1 MANPFDK
8 YDAAV
13 NPFDKYDI
21 PEKPKVVQDR
31 SFLGASAETGG
42 RALLGAGARILEA
55 LDPNSLSEQDAATL
69 FKDDPEAFKR
79 VTEKSAAMA
88 LSRFANE
95 QARRSQEIMQQVK
108 PERGAVSG
116 ESIQDL
122 EYATLDP
129 SKAAYLSPTR
139 VAGDVLG
146 SLPQTLALAV
156 TAFFTRGRS
165 IAAQEQATAAALA
178 KGATQAEAQTLGRAA
193 AIETG
198 AQTMA
203 RVGAVGEGTLGYAGG
218 KTQGVLEAQQVKP
231 EVYEASPDYQALL
244 ANGYK
249 PETARA
255 YLAAKVGQE
264 SGLISGAVDA
274 ATNLVGG
281 RVLGKIIGEGG
292 SLAGRVARGFGTEGA
307 TELVQGSGEQLG
319 QNIAMRQIDPTL
331 DLSKGVGEAAAQGFV
346 VGGVTGGGT
355 AAIFGSRQ
363 RDNSLQQ
370 LKDSTDAGSAAIAAN
385 AAAGDMDMIL
395 RQTVDTQLTPA
406 ITADLAGASM
416 PTPVIGS
423 AQQQMAGN
431 PLATA
436 SLPERQALIDR
447 QAGLINEANTPG
459 IPTFDRENL
468 LAQAQT
474 ARGTPAPGAAAG
486 FVDLTPMTAQE
497 AQTRLAVM
505 RDTTANAGGNALEMA
520 VVPHPT
526 QSGAFAIAKQ
536 ALPNLDLNVPATG
549 PSNAQSQYQIEASA
563 LAGSDTARLAQDKP
577 RQEIISRAMRNVQER
592 GGVASPAE
600 AQIFREAN
608 LGQPYDRID
617 PSLAPD
623 LSVDQKLTQATG
635 IPLTNRPRETVQTK
649 AAEVAPAEPV
659 QAPKVATTKEAP
671 FNPPDAVNILVDG
684 FTKATKDWGDRGTLA
699 ALTAG
704 GFLDSDGVTT
714 PKGNALLQKINTS
727 KRSND
732 EINADLKQ
740 AIGMRT
746 VESEAP
752 ATPYS
757 PIDIGLIGE
766 RPFRANLGL
775 SNQPT
780 PAAPAPTSTPEE
792 ERVDRLRSTL
802 STVTGG
808 IVTTDAKLSTTREQV
823 PGSTVTITDKGVEHT
838 YTVAESGSL
847 PGMTKLIQQLAR
859 RFGKKVVFFNSE
871 TLKADGFVSNQD
883 NKTLFIN
890 AKSQMSPLAV
900 FGHELLHLLK
910 RDNLVAYRAI
920 AAVVAKRM
928 DSETRSKFREDYG
941 SGANIEEL
949 SADLM
954 GNAFQDESFLSD
966 VFTEIAQAAPEGEA
980 RGIIMRLAAAINQSI
995 KAAMDVISKM
1005 APGTYQ
1011 FKADELVKNLE
1022 EVRAALKA
1030 ALVTYAKDQKIPA
1043 MQMESE
1049 RAQVESR
1056 TALTASAAP
1065 EITKSSSRMVPSQ
1078 WKATDQDRRQAD
1090 AYERENG
1097 IRPYLSE
1104 GQLKPKVAEAT
1115 LSVKREYASKDLAK
1129 GRENHPLLGLPL
1141 NKNGTVTLYFPTTNE
1156 EARRVAQ
1163 DKRLRGTTPASNRI
1177 YLTNESSAPAVA
1189 AKPGNIDQPM
1199 GGANVLI
1206 QVDPALLQ
1214 FDAEYP
1220 GGRKDFFIQLAEGQA
1235 FAKKMKQT
1243 KLFTLDAPRT
1253 KALSSTVTI
1262 SDIGR
1267 DFNASIEAY
1276 KALSP
1281 VLQRERLKQAR
1292 AVLKDEHNIG
1302 TLLGEN
1308 GKLQKT
1314 RLGDY
1319 GLTFEDKSV
1328 ASMGLGLAS
1337 AQKINDSANTCPKS
1351 ARCESLCL
1359 GETSGQ
1365 NLLYGGDGQFR
1376 SGPRLSQYL
1385 KTEALVLHPAD
1396 FAVVLYNE
1404 VKAFEAWANKETGVE
1419 VFKEKGKEDVVTP
1432 KQVYQPA
1439 IRFNVTSDFPPNVFK
1454 SLINAFPNTE
1464 FYDYTKNNSRSIA
1477 PNHHLTYSS
1486 DGVAQVVE
1494 GKTIGIGSNWK
1505 KMLAKLDGGF
1515 NVAMA
1520 FTSRN
1525 DIPAFLKDEVSGKTY
1540 QVWNGDNYDARFL
1553 DPKREDGVGMI
1564 VGLTNKDRTGKPE
1577 DAALKNDGFFVDY
1590 NPERD
1595 GDTLLIKDQDKLA
1608 GKKPEPK
1615 AFPIKVSA
1623 EIIKSSQRFYSAL
1636 AKGIDGIQTKA
1647 APADGWKDAI
1657 KGLVNKGAAKADEVE
1672 WSGINDWLD
1681 LQQGRVSKEQV
1692 TNYLRENGV
1701 QVTETQFGDR
1711 DETTAAMV
1719 DRYEYLENESLD
1731 RDLTPA
1737 EEREFEGLQIVASEG
1752 GFDQVETKY
1761 SKYTL
1766 AGATNYRELLL
1777 TLPERKLDTSYIK
1790 GEIVKDG
1797 ADEEFPFAIMV
1808 NGVEVNRSINRRNA
1822 EEVLA
1827 AEIDEE
1833 TRFVNRKF
1841 SDNFQSSHWKEKNV
1855 IAHIRVNDRSDIDGN
1870 KVLFVEEL
1878 QSDWGQKGRE
1888 YGFKEDVN
1896 SILRARGYKV
1906 SKEGNL
1912 FVVRDQDGDAMGD
1925 AETREQAL
1933 IRAGVTTAL
1942 SWDDPIYVEARRR
1955 SMEAQNAFNRA
1966 NADPDLQTSLLPEM
1980 QGAIAAVRELE
1991 NKRNAFGKLIA
2002 PAPFV
2007 NKTEGWLNLTLKRV
2021 LAMAV
2026 EGGYDKV
2033 AFVNGEQSADRYR
2046 LSQQISRIL
2055 LLENGE
2061 FQAFDKNDELVKS
2074 QKITDPE
2081 ELTPLIG
2088 KDVVQKLINQEIEN
2102 ITVKELNFRE
2112 IARGN
2117 PNTFA
2122 GRQLTGIDLDI
2133 GGQGMKTFYNQIV
2146 PNAAKALIKKLGSKL
2161 ELVEFSD
2168 RDGES
2173 RYVMDANFSL
2183 PVTAEQE
2190 VIVRDRVTLEGV
2202 VPPFNSMLDAQE
2214 WLSKNDKAVAAMTQP
2229 GFAVTDTMREKLAE
2243 GQPLFSRQRIVG
2255 ESKREYTPEQR
2266 QMFENT
2272 GRTVTEPTLKERV
2285 KELRKDFALKMTQ
2298 GMVDPYAS
2306 VKQLDFKSY
2315 ILARMSKGTAGAL
2328 EAMLRYGKV
2337 SLNRGVY
2344 DADMSGG
2351 FLDRVGIPLQG
2362 ELEDFLWWI
2371 AANRAER
2378 LSAEDR
2384 ENLFTPAD
2392 IKAGK
2397 SLSSGTTDYDY
2408 TMQHGADVGKV
2419 TRDRKKI
2426 YRDSLTTFDEFNKNA
2441 LDMAEQQG
2449 LIDPESRKLW
2459 EDEFYVPFYRLAEE
2473 DGSFKG
2479 GSIKDSLVRQKAFE
2493 RLKGGTEKLNSDLLA
2508 NTMQNWAHL
2517 LEASAKN
2524 AAAESVLKA
2533 AEKVGA
2539 ANPANANTPDAV
2551 WYMGPVTRKIPK
2563 GQTYEEA
2570 GVEKV
2575 SDGTAEMA
2583 ATGKIYYTVLDPYI
2597 LASLSAISYTGMKGP
2612 VMDAMTSFKHALT
2625 VGVTASPY
2633 YKIKNL
2639 MRDSVQ
2645 AVATAPLSY
2654 NIAKNLK
2661 EGFEASDRKSQTY
2674 VSALASGGLIRFGNM
2689 LDGNDASRTRML
2701 IDRGVDKST
2710 ILDSDEKIKAV
2721 FNKFKQAFDA
2731 YNEVGSRG
2739 EELNR
2744 AALYKQLISKGV
2756 GHDEASF
2763 MARDL
2768 MDFSLQG
2775 TFQTVRFLTQ
2785 VVPFMNARL
2794 QGLYKLGKSANED
2807 PKRFGAV
2814 LGATA
2819 MFSIGLL
2826 LAFKDDDDWKKREDW
2841 DRNTNWW
2848 FKIGGKAYRI
2858 PKPFEIG
2865 AIGTLAER
2873 GLEFFISKEMTGK
2886 RLGKNVSDIILDNL
2900 SMNPIPQF
2908 AKPLLDIYSNKDS
2921 FSNRPIESM
2930 GMEKLKS
2937 DYRFNSQTSMVARGL
2952 STAGNSVS
2960 GAVNK
2965 EFLSPVQIDH
2975 VIRGYFGWLGTFVV
2989 GATDMILRP
2998 ATGQVTKPAS
3008 DMWKVASG
3016 NMISSLP
3023 SDQSRYVTQ
3032 MYEQARELE
3041 QAYATWRQLQKDR
3054 KPEEARAFLEA
3065 NREKLTRYKQVEG
3078 VKKNE
3083 AKFNEMIRMVERS
3096 SSLDADEKAARISNI
3111 KGRMDLMARRISLGV

>member
-8 YDAAV
+8 YDVAV
-13 NPFDKYDI
+13 NPFDKYDT
-21 PEKPKVVQDR
+21 PEKPKATQDR
-31 SFLGASAETGG
+31 SFLGASAESGG
-42 RALLGAGARILEA
+42 RALLGAGARILEV

-69 FKDDPEAFKR
+69 FKDDPEGFKR

-95 QARRSQEIMQQVK
+95 QARRSQEIMQRVK
-108 PERGAVSG
+108 PEMGAVSG

-129 SKAAYLSPTR
+129 NKAAYLSPTR

-156 TAFFTRGRS
+156 TAYFTKGRS
-165 IAAQEQATAAALA
+165 LAASEQASAAALA
-178 KGATQAEAQTLGRAA
+178 RGATQAEAQAVGRAA

-203 RVGAVGEGTLGYAGG
+203 TVGAIGEGTLGYAGG
-218 KTQGVLEAQQVKP
+218 KTQGVIEAQQVKP
-231 EVYEASPDYQALL
+231 EVYESSPDYQALL
-244 ANGYK
+244 ANGYT
-249 PETARA
+249 PETARG

-281 RVLGKIIGEGG
+281 RVLGKIIGAGG
-292 SLAGRVARGFGTEGA
+292 PLGGRVARGFGTEGA

-319 QNIAMRQIDPTL
+319 QNVAMRQINPSL

-355 AAIFGSRQ
+355 AAVFGSRQ

-385 AAAGDMDMIL
+385 SAAGDLDLIL
-395 RQTVDTQLTPA
+395 RQTVDTQLAPA
-406 ITADLAGASM
+406 INADLAGAPI
-416 PTPVIGS
+416 PTP
-423 AQQQMAGN
+423 AQALSGAPQQIAGN
-431 PLATA
+431 PLAAA

-447 QAGLINEANTPG
+447 QTGLIAEANTPG
-459 IPTFDRENL
+459 IPAFDRDNL

-474 ARGTPAPGAAAG
+474 AMGTPATGAAAN

-526 QSGAFAIAKQ
+526 QTGTFAIAKQ
-536 ALPNLDLNVPATG
+536 ALPNLDLKAPAAS
-549 PSNAQSQYQIEASA
+549 PSANQSQYQIEASA
-563 LAGSDTARLAQDKP
+563 LAGKDSNRRSEDQP
-577 RQEIISRAMRNVQER
+577 RQEIINRAMRNVQER

-649 AAEVAPAEPV
+649 AAEVAPAQPLE
-659 QAPKVATTKEAP
+659 APKAATTKEAP

-699 ALTAG
+699 ALTKG

-714 PKGNALLQKINTS
+714 AKGNALLQKINTS
-727 KRSND
+727 KRSNA
-732 EINADLKQ
+732 EINADLQQ

-746 VESEAP
+746 VENEAA

-757 PIDIGLIGE
+757 PIDIGLMGE

-775 SNQPT
+775 SNK
-780 PAAPAPTSTPEE
+780 AAPAVPAPTTTPEE
-792 ERVDRLRSTL
+792 ERVDRLRSSL

-808 IVTTDAKLSTTREQV
+808 IVQTDAKLSTTREQV
-823 PGSTVTITDKGVEHT
+823 PGSTATINDKGTEHT

-859 RFGKKVVFFNSE
+859 RFGKRVVFFNSD
-871 TLKADGFVSNQD
+871 TLMADGFVSNQD

-910 RDNLVAYRAI
+910 RDNPVAYRAI
-920 AAVVAKRM
+920 AAVIAKRM
-928 DSETRSKFREDYG
+928 DTETRAQFRQDYG
-941 SGANIEEL
+941 TGANIEEL

-954 GNAFQDESFLSD
+954 GNSFQDANFLTD
-966 VFTEIAQAAPEGEA
+966 VFTEIAKAAPEGEA
-980 RGIIMRLAAAINQSI
+980 RSIIMRLAAAINQSI

-1005 APGTYQ
+1005 APGTQQ

-1022 EVRAALKA
+1022 EIRGALKA
-1030 ALVTYAKDQKIPA
+1030 ALVTYAKDQKVPA
-1043 MQMESE
+1043 MQMEAE
-1049 RAQVESR
+1049 RSQAESR
-1056 TALTASAAP
+1056 TALTASAAAP
-1065 EITKSSSRMVPSQ
+1065 EITKSTSRMVPSQ
-1078 WKATDQDRRQAD
+1078 WKASDQERRQAD
-1090 AYERENG
+1090 TYERENG

-1104 GQLKPKVAEAT
+1104 GQLQPQVAEAT

-1189 AKPGNIDQPM
+1189 AKPGNIDQPL

-1206 QVDPALLQ
+1206 QVDPSLLQ
-1214 FDAEYP
+1214 FDAEYE

-1337 AQKINDSANTCPKS
+1337 AQKINETANTCPKS

-1365 NLLYGGDGQFR
+1365 NWLYGGDGQFR

-1396 FAVVLYNE
+1396 FAVVMYNE
-1404 VKAFEAWANKETGVE
+1404 VKVFEAWANKETGIE

-1505 KMLAKLDGGF
+1505 KMMAKLDGGF

-1525 DIPAFLKDEVSGKTY
+1525 DIPAFLKDEVTGKTY

-1595 GDTLLIKDQDKLA
+1595 GETLIIKDQDKLA

-1623 EIIKSSQRFYSAL
+1623 ESLESS
-1636 AKGIDGIQTKA
+1636 
-1647 APADGWKDAI
+1647 
-1657 KGLVNKGAAKADEVE
+1657 
-1672 WSGINDWLD
+1672 
-1681 LQQGRVSKEQV
+1681 
-1692 TNYLRENGV
+1692 
-1701 QVTETQFGDR
+1701 
-1711 DETTAAMV
+1711 
-1719 DRYEYLENESLD
+1719 
-1731 RDLTPA
+1731 
-1737 EEREFEGLQIVASEG
+1737 
-1752 GFDQVETKY
+1752 
-1761 SKYTL
+1761 
-1766 AGATNYRELLL
+1766 
-1777 TLPERKLDTSYIK
+1777 
-1790 GEIVKDG
+1790 
-1797 ADEEFPFAIMV
+1797 
-1808 NGVEVNRSINRRNA
+1808 
-1822 EEVLA
+1822 
-1827 AEIDEE
+1827 
-1833 TRFVNRKF
+1833 
-1841 SDNFQSSHWKEKNV
+1841 
-1855 IAHIRVNDRSDIDGN
+1855 
-1870 KVLFVEEL
+1870 
-1878 QSDWGQKGRE
+1878 
-1888 YGFKEDVN
+1888 
-1896 SILRARGYKV
+1896 
-1906 SKEGNL
+1906 
-1912 FVVRDQDGDAMGD
+1912 
-1925 AETREQAL
+1925 
-1933 IRAGVTTAL
+1933 
-1942 SWDDPIYVEARRR
+1942 
-1955 SMEAQNAFNRA
+1955 
-1966 NADPDLQTSLLPEM
+1966 
-1980 QGAIAAVRELE
+1980 
-1991 NKRNAFGKLIA
+1991 
-2002 PAPFV
+2002 
-2007 NKTEGWLNLTLKRV
+2007 
-2021 LAMAV
+2021 
-2026 EGGYDKV
+2026 
-2033 AFVNGEQSADRYR
+2033 
-2046 LSQQISRIL
+2046 
-2055 LLENGE
+2055 
-2061 FQAFDKNDELVKS
+2061 
-2074 QKITDPE
+2074 
-2081 ELTPLIG
+2081 
-2088 KDVVQKLINQEIEN
+2088 
-2102 ITVKELNFRE
+2102 
-2112 IARGN
+2112 
-2117 PNTFA
+2117 
-2122 GRQLTGIDLDI
+2122 
-2133 GGQGMKTFYNQIV
+2133 
-2146 PNAAKALIKKLGSKL
+2146 
-2161 ELVEFSD
+2161 
-2168 RDGES
+2168 
-2173 RYVMDANFSL
+2173 
-2183 PVTAEQE
+2183 
-2190 VIVRDRVTLEGV
+2190 
-2202 VPPFNSMLDAQE
+2202 
-2214 WLSKNDKAVAAMTQP
+2214 
-2229 GFAVTDTMREKLAE
+2229 
-2243 GQPLFSRQRIVG
+2243 QPLFSRQRIVG

-2266 QMFENT
+2266 KMFENT

-2285 KELRKDFALKMTQ
+2285 EELRKDFALKMTQ
-2298 GMVDPYAS
+2298 GMVDPFAS
-2306 VKQLDFKSY
+2306 IKQLDFKSY

-2337 SLNRGVY
+2337 SLNKGVY

-2378 LSAEDR
+2378 LSTEDR
-2384 ENLFTPAD
+2384 ERLFTATD
-2392 IKAGK
+2392 IQAGK
-2397 SLSSGTTDYDY
+2397 SLSNGKTEYDY
-2408 TMQHGADVGKV
+2408 TLQHGQDAGKV
-2419 TRDRKKI
+2419 TRDRTKI

-2459 EDEFYVPFYRLAEE
+2459 EHEFYVPFYRLAEE

-2524 AAAESVLKA
+2524 AAAESALKA

-2539 ANPANANTPDAV
+2539 AKPANSNTPDAV
-2551 WYMGPVTRKIPK
+2551 WYMGPVTRQIPK
-2563 GQTYEEA
+2563 GKTYYEA

-2575 SDGTAEMA
+2575 SDGTAEIT
-2583 ATGKIYYTVLDPYI
+2583 ATEKIYYSVSDPYI

-2633 YKIKNL
+2633 YKVKNL

-2661 EGFEASDRKSQTY
+2661 EGYQASDRKSQTY

-2689 LDGNDASRTRML
+2689 LDGNDASRTRTL

-2721 FNKFKQAFDA
+2721 FAKFKQAFDV

-2744 AALYKQLISKGV
+2744 AALYKQLIANGV
-2756 GHDEASF
+2756 GHDQASF

-2794 QGLYKLGKSANED
+2794 QGLYKLGRSANED

-2921 FSNRPIESM
+2921 FSGRPIESM
-2930 GMEKLKS
+2930 GVEKLKS

-2952 STAGNSVS
+2952 STAGNAVS

-3016 NMISSLP
+3016 NLVSSLP
-3023 SDQSRYVTQ
+3023 SDQSRYVSQ
-3032 MYEQARELE
+3032 MYEQAKELE
-3041 QAYATWRQLQKDR
+3041 KTYATWRQLQKDR
-3054 KPEEARAFLEA
+3054 KPDEAREFLEA

-3078 VKKNE
+3078 VKNNE

-3096 SSLDADEKAARISNI
+3096 SSLDADEKAARISSI
-3111 KGRMDLMARRISLGV
+3111 KGRMDSVARKLTVEE